1 MVRPQVT
8 CADQAARLPD
18 HHSRGIREIAVS
30 VCVRVPLQHHNTV
43 DEAALLQLVIA
54 AASRGRVKRSLLLSA
69 PVQKKRLGDLSWPA
83 KRYCHDHVSK
93 GMREL

>member
-1 MVRPQVT
+1 M
-8 CADQAARLPD
+8 A
-18 HHSRGIREIAVS
+18 G
-30 VCVRVPLQHHNTV
+30 CVRVPLQHHNSDDNTG
-43 DEAALLQLVIA
+43 DEAPLLQLVIV
-54 AASRGRVKRSLLLSA
+54 AASRGCVKRSLLLSA